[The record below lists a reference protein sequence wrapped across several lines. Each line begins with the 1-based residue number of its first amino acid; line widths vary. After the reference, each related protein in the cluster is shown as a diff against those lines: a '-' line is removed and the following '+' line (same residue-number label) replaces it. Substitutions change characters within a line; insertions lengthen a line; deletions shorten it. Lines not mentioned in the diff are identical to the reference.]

1 MRGIIGIW
9 VVGSIPL
16 APKWGYHATWPR
28 HQAERMPIPDTAQ
41 RKQLRYPGRCG
52 NCATDIAAGTTA
64 FHDAA
69 TKTVYCLMCDE
80 VPVESGAAG
89 ASARREHDRR
99 SDARENRIRTN
110 HPKLGGFILALSEDP
125 QSTKAWAVG
134 AVGEEKL
141 GKRLD
146 ALSSTSVRVLHD
158 RRMPGSRANV
168 DHIVVCP
175 LGVYVI
181 DAKRYKD
188 QRPELR
194 VEGGFFSPRTEK
206 LIVGRRDRTLLTDG
220 VLKQVDAV
228 SSVLNVPGL
237 DHVHVRGALCFI
249 DGDWPL
255 IGGSFTIRGLH
266 VLWPAKISELIRRPG
281 ELDDATIERTFTALA
296 RALPSA

>member
-1 MRGIIGIW
+1 
-9 VVGSIPL
+9 
-16 APKWGYHATWPR
+16 
-28 HQAERMPIPDTAQ
+28 MPIPETAQ
-41 RKQLRYPGRCG
+41 RKQLRYPGQ
-52 NCATDIAAGTTA
+52 CATCSSEISAGTTA
-64 FHDAA
+64 FHDAS
-69 TKTVYCLMCDE
+69 TKTVYCLECDE
-80 VPVESGAAG
+80 APAESGAAG

-110 HPKLGGFILALSEDP
+110 HPRLGGLILALSEDP
-125 QSTKAWAVG
+125 RSTKAWAVG

-146 ALSSTSVRVLHD
+146 ALSSSSVRVLHD
-158 RRMPGSRANV
+158 RRMPGSRANL

-206 LIVGRRDRTLLTDG
+206 LIVGRRDRTSLTEG
-220 VLKQVDAV
+220 VLKQIDAV
-228 SSVLNVPGL
+228 AGVLNVPGL
-237 DHVHVRGALCFI
+237 DGIHIRGALCFI

-255 IGGSFTIRGLH
+255 IGGAFKISGLH

-281 ELDDATIERTFTALA
+281 ELDDATIGRAYKDLA
-296 RALPSA
+296 RALPPA